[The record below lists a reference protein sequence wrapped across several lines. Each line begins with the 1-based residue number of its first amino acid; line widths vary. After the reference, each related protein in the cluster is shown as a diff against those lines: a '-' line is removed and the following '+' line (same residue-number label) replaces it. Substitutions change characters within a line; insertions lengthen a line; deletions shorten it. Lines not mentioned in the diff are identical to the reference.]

1 MTKDVWKT
9 ARFSLR
15 ALLLIWLAALT
26 ISLIWLFLRSPSAC
40 PCVSFRG
47 SFAAYRHGC
56 ECKKFLPTLCLVCL
70 APQNEHPV
78 APQNRVCAG
87 VCERGVLRVSPQE

>member
-78 APQNRVCAG
+78 APQKTKPCLCG
-87 VCERGVLRVSPQE
+87 CL